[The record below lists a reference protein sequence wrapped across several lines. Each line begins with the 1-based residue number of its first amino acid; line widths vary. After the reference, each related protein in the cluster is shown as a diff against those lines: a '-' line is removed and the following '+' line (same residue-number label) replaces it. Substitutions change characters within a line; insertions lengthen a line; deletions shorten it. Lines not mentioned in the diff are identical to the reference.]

1 MQAILVWILAFA
13 KAIFLDIYQAAF
25 KFLSRK
31 LFFCIFSVVAIIYSI
46 AEAKKV
52 GLSDQILVWT
62 LPVVIISITMIC
74 VTYMTGMAKIELQA
88 KVEGPK

>member
-1 MQAILVWILAFA
+1 MSKIQWVLTFV
-13 KAIFLDIYQAAF
+13 KAIFLDVYQAAF

-31 LFFCIFSVVAIIYSI
+31 LVFCVFCVMAIIYSM